1 MNNFDL
7 IKPHSKQKEIIKA
20 CTDPNLFFV
29 VAIIGRQFGKTLIA
43 ENLAIYWALSKRDTI
58 VYWISPTDSQIQKVY
73 GEIIEAIHHTKVITS
88 KKATKGD
95 TEIVFDS
102 GSKIIFKSAAS
113 EDNLRG
119 GSVNYMIIDEAAFIK
134 RETIETILMPML
146 AVKGKK
152 CLFISTPKG
161 KNYLY
166 DYFLKGQVEPQW
178 KSLRFSTYD
187 SPFAN
192 KHIVDLA
199 RKSLPPKL
207 FSQEYEAE
215 FVDASSVFNNIN
227 EVMCLTPLTAP
238 VPKHKYFAGIDI
250 GLISDATVLSIFN
263 QDGDMV
269 KYYRWENIDTPV
281 LIDKIIEL
289 NKFWGF
295 YRIMIENNNQ
305 GLPIY
310 QALRMTLNNIDS
322 VNTNSKTKPEFINKL
337 IHLFNMKEFK
347 VVKDDYLRIELE
359 GFIFKQ
365 TDTGII
371 RFMADSGFHDDC
383 VMSMAIGRYC
393 YEFYNRKKNAT
404 YLQGNDENELG
415 QVSLLE
421 GIVPQ
426 DMREFLI

>member
-7 IKPHSKQKEIIKA
+7 IKPHKKQAEIIKA
-20 CTDPNLFFV
+20 CMDPNIFFIT
-29 VAIIGRQFGKTLIA
+29 AIIGRQFGKTLVA

-73 GEIIEAIHHTKVITS
+73 GEIIEAIHHTKVISS

-95 TEIVFDS
+95 TEITFDS

-134 RETIETILMPML
+134 RDTIETILMPML

-166 DYFLKGQVEPQW
+166 DYFLKGQSEPQW

-192 KHIVDLA
+192 KHIIDLA

-227 EVMCLTPLTAP
+227 EVMCLTPITAP
-238 VPKHKYFAGIDI
+238 VPKEKYFVGIDI

-263 QDGDMV
+263 QDGNMV
-269 KYYRWENIDTPV
+269 KYYRWENIDTPI
-281 LIDKIIEL
+281 LIDKIIDL
-289 NKFWGF
+289 NKIWNF

-310 QALRMTLNNIDS
+310 QALRMFLTNIDS

-347 VVKDDYLRIELE
+347 IVKDDYLRIELE

-393 YEFYNRKKNAT
+393 FEFYNRKKNAT
-404 YLQGNDENELG
+404 YLQGTDDSVQKQTG
-415 QVSLLE
+415 LLD
-421 GIVPQ
+421 GIVPD
-426 DMREFLI
+426 DMREFLF

>member
-1 MNNFDL
+1 MNFEL
-7 IKPHSKQKEIIKA
+7 IKPHKNQQEIVKS
-20 CTDPNLFFV
+20 CLDTTLFFI

-43 ENLAIYWALSKRDTI
+43 ENMALYWALGQKDQVI
-58 VYWISPTDSQIQKVY
+58 YWVAPTDSQIQKVY
-73 GEIIEAIHHTKVITS
+73 NEIIDAVHHAGIITS

-95 TEIVFDS
+95 TEICLNS
-102 GSKIIFKSAAS
+102 GSKIVFKSAAS

-119 GSVNYMIIDEAAFIK
+119 GSVNYMIVDEAAFIK
-134 RETIETILMPML
+134 KETIETILMPML

-166 DYFLKGQVEPQW
+166 DYFLRGESNEPMW

-187 SPFAN
+187 SPYAN
-192 KHIVDLA
+192 KHIIDLA
-199 RKSLPPKL
+199 KKSLPPKL

-227 EVMCLTPLTAP
+227 DVMCLEPINNPSLRG
-238 VPKHKYFAGIDI
+238 KYFAGIDI
-250 GLISDATVLSIFN
+250 GLISDATVLTIF
-263 QDGDMV
+263 DGDGNLV
-269 KYYRWENIDTPV
+269 KYYRWVNVDSPI
-281 LIDKIIEL
+281 LIDEIIKL
-289 NKFWGF
+289 NKEWKF
-295 YRIMIENNNQ
+295 YKIMIENNNQ

-310 QALRMTLNNIDS
+310 QALRMVLNNIDS
-322 VNTNSKTKPEFINKL
+322 VNTNSKTKPEFINRL

-365 TDTGII
+365 SDTGLI

-393 YEFYNRKKNAT
+393 YDFYNRKKNAT
-404 YLQGNDENELG
+404 YLQGNNEIVEG
-415 QVSLLE
+415 QVDILK
-421 GIVPQ
+421 GIVPD
-426 DMREFLI
+426 DMREFLF

>member
-7 IKPHSKQKEIIKA
+7 IKPHEKQKEIVRA
-20 CTDPNLFFV
+20 CMDPNLFFI

-43 ENLAIYWALSKRDTI
+43 ENLALYWALNKKDTI
-58 VYWISPTDSQIQKVY
+58 VYWVAPTDSQIQKVY
-73 GEIIEAIHHTKVITS
+73 GEIIEAVHHTKVISS

-95 TEIVFDS
+95 TEICFNS
-102 GSKIIFKSAAS
+102 GSKILFKSAAS

-146 AVKGKK
+146 SVKGKK

-166 DYFLKGQVEPQW
+166 DYFIKGQNEPQW
-178 KSLRFSTYD
+178 KSLRYSTYD
-187 SPFAN
+187 SPYAN
-192 KHIVDLA
+192 KHIIDLA
-199 RKSLPPKL
+199 RKSLPTKL

-227 EVMCLTPLTAP
+227 EVMCLTPINNP

-250 GLISDATVLSIFN
+250 GLISDATVLTVFN
-263 QDGDMV
+263 QDGDLV
-269 KYYRWENIDTPV
+269 KYYRWENIDTPI
-281 LIDKIIEL
+281 LIDKIIGL
-289 NKFWGF
+289 NAIWNF

-310 QALRMTLNNIDS
+310 QALRMVLNNIDS
-322 VNTNSKTKPEFINKL
+322 INTNSKTKPEMINNL

-347 VVKDDYLRIELE
+347 IVKDDYLRIELE

-365 TDTGII
+365 TDGGII

-404 YLQGNDENELG
+404 YLQGNDESYKEN
-415 QVSLLE
+415 SDLLK
-421 GIVPQ
+421 GIVP
-426 DMREFLI
+426 DNMRELLF